1 MFNIILFGPPGAGKG
16 TQSKIVAQQFGFL
29 HLSTGDL
36 LRNEIEKE
44 TELGKMLKS
53 YIDRGMLVPDQIVMK
68 ELYRYALQHKN
79 AKGIIFDGFPRTLQ
93 QAKALD
99 KVFCKKEMRISIVI
113 SIVVPEEELIKRIL
127 NRATDS
133 NRTDD
138 NLQVAI
144 KRLEVYK
151 SLTLP
156 VIEYYK
162 KTNRLVEV
170 NGNRSIPEVSED
182 IKKAILAQIN
192 KINSKHD

>member
-1 MFNIILFGPPGAGKG
+1 MFNLILFGPPGAGKG
-16 TQSKIVAQQFGFL
+16 TQAKIIAQHFGFL

-36 LRNEIEKE
+36 LRNEIEKK
-44 TELGKMLKS
+44 TELGILLKS
-53 YIDRGMLVPDQIVMK
+53 YIDKGMLVPDQIVMK

-79 AKGIIFDGFPRTLQ
+79 AKGIIFDGFPRTLK
-93 QAKALD
+93 QAESLD
-99 KVFCKKEMRISIVI
+99 KVFCKKGMCISLVI

-127 NRATDS
+127 NRASDS

-138 NLQVAI
+138 NFQIAK

-170 NGNRSIPEVSED
+170 NGNRSVTEVSED
-182 IKKAILAQIN
+182 IKKAILSQIN
-192 KINSKHD
+192 QINFIHG